1 MIFWQVLTN
10 VFFCLQ
16 KQYYIAKI
24 KELENKIAEIERELK
39 DKSFKKL
46 QKEHTEISKKIFE
59 SILYEKYEK
68 YELYSIKRKL

>member
-1 MIFWQVLTN
+1 M
-10 VFFCLQ
+10 
-16 KQYYIAKI
+16 KKRDS
-24 KELENKIAEIERELK
+24 KKPENKIAEIERELK